1 VRVSLG
7 SYRLFYAAGGE
18 DVLVRARPAGDD
30 DGGSIAAAMA
40 AQDEARRR
48 VWETKYR

>member
-30 DGGSIAAAMA
+30 DGGAMAAMA